1 MKRTILIDL
10 DGVLNT
16 YSGQYDENT
25 IPPIKKGAYEFIE
38 SLSDKFIVK
47 IFTTRNNLLAT
58 KWIIDNKLDKFVS
71 DVTNVKDP
79 AWLIIDDRC
88 LTFDGNYENTLD
100 MINNFSVW
108 YRK

>member
-47 IFTTRNNLLAT
+47 IFTTLNKLLAG
-58 KWIIDNKLDKFVS
+58 KWIINNKLDKFVS

-100 MINNFSVW
+100 LINNFSVW